1 MTKTKAQVRQETVK
15 IMPFLSERETVQL
28 FLNET
33 PYEEET
39 ETGIESG
46 FLYDFHEFTEKVGV
60 LDHDDILANPQDYID
75 YKPIDP
81 EDNKTSIGLVEQVLQ
96 NKADIEFIKVLEG
109 IYD

>member
-1 MTKTKAQVRQETVK
+1 MTKFQTKQPTVSFY
-15 IMPFLSERETVQL
+15 PFGKGRETVQL

-46 FLYDFHEFTEKVGV
+46 FLYDFYEFTEKVGV